1 MADKLANV
9 SALRDDL
16 ERNGHI
22 DWSRFNEGRA
32 GQAWYHGE
40 IANAAW
46 GWGPTGVAQAYIAQ
60 VEAVFGPDAAGD
72 AG

>member
-22 DWSRFNEGRA
+22 DWSRFDEGRA
-32 GQAWYHGE
+32 G
-40 IANAAW
+40 
-46 GWGPTGVAQAYIAQ
+46 
-60 VEAVFGPDAAGD
+60 AGLVPRRD
-72 AG
+72 RERRVGMGADC